1 MNNFKRTL
9 RRVGFIVLMLLAA
22 VAVGVTGSAPV
33 WPKNR
38 ERHIEI
44 EVVIE
49 TKEDS
54 ESPTPWS
61 DLAP

>member
-1 MNNFKRTL
+1 M
-9 RRVGFIVLMLLAA
+9 GFIVLMLLAA